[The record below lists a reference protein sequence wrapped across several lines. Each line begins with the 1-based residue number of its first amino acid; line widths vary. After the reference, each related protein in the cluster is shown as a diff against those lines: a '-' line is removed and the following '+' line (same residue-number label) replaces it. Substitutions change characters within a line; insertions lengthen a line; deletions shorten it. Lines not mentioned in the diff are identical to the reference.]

1 MGTATRGN
9 QAEAVVLNAFVRRG
23 FEVALPFGS
32 GQPYDLVV
40 DLGGVFLR
48 VQCKR
53 SWPARGCVVFNCR
66 STDHGR
72 GPQSYRGLADIFGV
86 YYPPTDSIF
95 LVPIDGVAE
104 FEGRLR
110 LEPARNN
117 QKRRVR
123 LASDFAMDRWTAD
136 SLREVARS
144 AQAIT
149 SVSASIA

>member
-1 MGTATRGN
+1 MGTASRGN
-9 QAEAVVLNAFVRRG
+9 IAEVMVLAAFVRRG

-40 DLGGVFLR
+40 DLGGPFLR

-53 SWPARGCVVFNCR
+53 AWPIRGCLVFNCR

-86 YYPPTDSIF
+86 YFPQTDSVF
-95 LVPIDGVAE
+95 LVPLDGVAE

-117 QKRRVR
+117 QKRGVR
-123 LASDFAMDRWTAD
+123 PASDFAMDRWTVEA
-136 SLREVARS
+136 LREVAF
-144 AQAIT
+144 AGQAAMG
-149 SVSASIA
+149 VAAAIA